1 MISSLALWGGVLGY
15 WRFGRHLF
23 SGVSHGSPD
32 ADWRLLLRSN
42 MYFTSLV
49 LTRLYSTISLMWSG
63 TFAKF
68 GLIRMLAVHVDELPR
83 VLRLLRLPG
92 PTQLV
97 VLDPLRDATV
107 RPIIVSVE
115 SCSAFVG
122 LGHFLEEL
130 LPACM
135 GMREAASC
143 LTIPFYVLALLAVG
157 VVMAVLLEVGHVD
170 PELAY
175 DGRLDLVGC
184 PAIRWSLIEARG
196 SLLLPSGSSASR
208 RAAYLG

>member
-1 MISSLALWGGVLGY
+1 
-15 WRFGRHLF
+15 
-23 SGVSHGSPD
+23 
-32 ADWRLLLRSN
+32 
-42 MYFTSLV
+42 
-49 LTRLYSTISLMWSG
+49 
-63 TFAKF
+63 
-68 GLIRMLAVHVDELPR
+68 MLAVHVDELPR

-107 RPIIVSVE
+107 RPIIVSFE
-115 SCSAFVG
+115 SCSTLVG
-122 LGHFLEEL
+122 LGHFLEKP

-143 LTIPFYVLALLAVG
+143 LTIPFHVLALLAVG

-184 PAIRWSLIEARG
+184 PAVRWSLIEARG
-196 SLLLPSGSSASR
+196 SLLLSSGSSASR
-208 RAAYLG
+208 RAADPGEGLSRPSLALWPSYDGSGVDDPVVGVDNERIRTPVVSEDDALGSEGSHVAGRLTSRSFARVPVEDALAEPE